1 VTDVRGAGLLGL
13 LFVAVTICS
22 GGCAKKGSAV
32 VVLLPDAPKVVGRA
46 DVQNK
51 AGKVDL
57 DDANEGARVKR
68 NQRPTVFTLSDAE
81 VQQMFGEAL
90 AALPPA
96 PRRFVLNFR
105 FESDEL
111 TDEARALVPGILSLV
126 RERPFAD
133 VMVTGH
139 TDTMGTTRANFDL
152 GLKRAM
158 MVRNLLVSAGLEAS
172 QIQVTSLGETDL
184 LVHTADNTP
193 EPRNRRVDIVVR

>member
-1 VTDVRGAGLLGL
+1 MTDVRAAGLLLIGL
-13 LFVAVTICS
+13 AICGS
-22 GGCAKKGSAV
+22 ACAKKGAAV
-32 VVLLPDAPKVVGRA
+32 VVLLPDPEKTVGRA
-46 DVQNK
+46 GVENK
-51 AGKVDL
+51 AGAVDL
-57 DDANEGARVKR
+57 DDANEGARVRR
-68 NQRPTVFTLSDAE
+68 NQRPTVFTMSDAE

-90 AALPPA
+90 AALPPP

-111 TDEARALVPGILSLV
+111 TDEARALVPGILALV

-133 VMVTGH
+133 IIVTGH

-158 MVRNLLVSAGLEAS
+158 MVRNLLITAGLDAS
-172 QIQVTSLGETDL
+172 QIQATSLGESDL
-184 LVHTADNTP
+184 LVHTPDETP

>member
-1 VTDVRGAGLLGL
+1 VNDVRAAGLLLVGL
-13 LFVAVTICS
+13 AICGS
-22 GGCAKKGSAV
+22 ACAKKGSAV
-32 VVLLPDAPKVVGRA
+32 VVLLPDAPNTVGRA
-46 DVQNK
+46 GVQNK
-51 AGKVDL
+51 AGAVDL
-57 DDANEGARVKR
+57 DDANEGARVRR

-111 TDEARALVPGILSLV
+111 TDDARAMVPGILSLV

-139 TDTMGTTRANFDL
+139 TDTMGTNRANFDL

-184 LVHTADNTP
+184 LVHTSDNTP

>member
-1 VTDVRGAGLLGL
+1 VTDVRAAGLFLVGL
-13 LFVAVTICS
+13 AICGS
-22 GGCAKKGSAV
+22 ACAKKGTAI
-32 VVLLPDAPKVVGRA
+32 VVLLPDSPKTVGRA
-46 DVQNK
+46 DVANK
-51 AGKVDL
+51 AGAVDL
-57 DDANEGARVKR
+57 DDANEGARVRR

-96 PRRFVLNFR
+96 PQRFVLNFR

-133 VMVTGH
+133 VVVTGH
-139 TDTMGTTRANFDL
+139 TDTMGTIRANFDL
-152 GLKRAM
+152 GLKRAL
-158 MVRNLLVSAGLEAS
+158 MVRNLLISAGLDAS

-184 LVHTADNTP
+184 LVRTPDDTP

>member
-1 VTDVRGAGLLGL
+1 MTDVRAAGLLLIGL
-13 LFVAVTICS
+13 AICGS
-22 GGCAKKGSAV
+22 ACAKKGAAV
-32 VVLLPDAPKVVGRA
+32 VVLLPDPEKTVGRA
-46 DVQNK
+46 GVENK
-51 AGKVDL
+51 AGAVDL
-57 DDANEGARVKR
+57 DDANEGARVRR
-68 NQRPTVFTLSDAE
+68 NQRPTVFTMTDAE

-111 TDEARALVPGILSLV
+111 TDEARALVPGILALV

-133 VMVTGH
+133 IIVTGH
-139 TDTMGTTRANFDL
+139 TDTMGTSRANFDL

-158 MVRNLLVSAGLEAS
+158 MVRNLLITAGLDAS
-172 QIQVTSLGETDL
+172 QIQATSLGESDL
-184 LVHTADNTP
+184 LVHTPDDTP

>member
-1 VTDVRGAGLLGL
+1 VTHVRGAGLLGV
-13 LFVAVTICS
+13 LFVALTICS
-22 GGCAKKGSAV
+22 SGCAKKGSAV

-152 GLKRAM
+152 GLKRAL

-184 LVHTADNTP
+184 LIHTPDNTP

>member
-1 VTDVRGAGLLGL
+1 MTDERAAGLLLIGL
-13 LFVAVTICS
+13 AICGS
-22 GGCAKKGSAV
+22 ACAKKGAAV
-32 VVLLPDAPKVVGRA
+32 VVLLPDPEKTVGRA
-46 DVQNK
+46 GVENK
-51 AGKVDL
+51 AGAVDL
-57 DDANEGARVKR
+57 DDANEGARVRR
-68 NQRPTVFTLSDAE
+68 NQRPTVFTMSDAE

-90 AALPPA
+90 AALPPP

-111 TDEARALVPGILSLV
+111 TDEARALVPGILALV

-133 VMVTGH
+133 IIVTGH

-158 MVRNLLVSAGLEAS
+158 MVRNLLITAGLDAS
-172 QIQVTSLGETDL
+172 QIQATSLGESDL
-184 LVHTADNTP
+184 LVHTPDETP

>member
-1 VTDVRGAGLLGL
+1 VTDVRAAGLLLIGL
-13 LFVAVTICS
+13 AICGS
-22 GGCAKKGSAV
+22 ACAKKGAAV
-32 VVLLPDAPKVVGRA
+32 VVLLPDPEKTVGRA
-46 DVQNK
+46 GVENK
-51 AGKVDL
+51 AGAVDL
-57 DDANEGARVKR
+57 DDANEGARVRR
-68 NQRPTVFTLSDAE
+68 NQRPTVFTMSDAE

-90 AALPPA
+90 AALPPP

-111 TDEARALVPGILSLV
+111 TDEARALVPGILALV

-133 VMVTGH
+133 IIVTGH

-158 MVRNLLVSAGLEAS
+158 MVRNLLITAGLDAS
-172 QIQVTSLGETDL
+172 QIQATSLGESDL
-184 LVHTADNTP
+184 LVHTPDETP